1 MCLFKK
7 CNTDL
12 CESKIC
18 CQTCYEKKFYHEK
31 LWLAIYWPWN
41 QNRANLMIQDGKN
54 IFGFYSSKN
63 DAAVNNLKEDKSEY
77 LLACWLSIV
86 L

>member
-1 MCLFKK
+1 MQYRFVRIQNLLSNMLWKK
-7 CNTDL
+7 ILPRKTVTCHL
-12 CESKIC
+12 LALESKSSKS
-18 CQTCYEKKFYHEK
+18 YDSRWE
-31 LWLAIYWPWN
+31 
-41 QNRANLMIQDGKN
+41 N